1 MRFVD
6 ARTTLP
12 RHPSKRWRTRPVNR
26 ILGMVVHHTAGGDD
40 PTATARYHVGP
51 NHTAPDGM
59 PGLAYTFFVRQNG
72 EIVWANDLE
81 SSTWSQGG
89 KNGHPDVDG
98 DGDVDGDDGKGAAND
113 RFLGIVCGGNFD
125 SQYNPTGQQPTA
137 QQIHAL
143 LCLTLHLTGA
153 VEDHRIPGELFGA
166 LPCGPHDVYAHADFG
181 KPACPGATLTAL
193 LGALRTHRA
202 VGRGMRREEATDR
215 DVEWQRALVGRGY
228 DLGNFGPERD
238 GVDGEWGPSSRKA
251 LIQFQKDVGLPTSG
265 HRDGPTEAALF
276 GGN

>member
-6 ARTTLP
+6 ARNTLP

-40 PTATARYHVGP
+40 PVATARYHTGP
-51 NHTAPDGM
+51 NHTDPTGM
-59 PGLAYTFFVRQNG
+59 PGLAYTFFVRQIG

-89 KNGHPDVDG
+89 KNGHPDVDA

-113 RFLGIVCGGNFD
+113 RFVGIVLGGNFD
-125 SQYNPTGQQPTA
+125 SIHNPTGRQPTL
-137 QQIHAL
+137 QQVHAL
-143 LCLTLHLTGA
+143 LTLIAHITGA
-153 VEDHRIPGELFGA
+153 AEDPRLPPSLFKA

-181 KPACPGATLTAL
+181 KAACPGATLTAL
-193 LGALRTHRA
+193 LGALRTHR
-202 VGRGMRREEATDR
+202 VLGRVERNNDAARTDTQ
-215 DVEWQRALVGRGY
+215 WQRALLARGY
-228 DLGNFGPERD
+228 DLGAFGPEKN
-238 GVDGEWGPSSRKA
+238 GVDGQWGPSSRRA
-251 LIQFQKDVGLPTSG
+251 LIKFQNDSGLPATG